1 MKLTSGMPSV
11 FPGVEC
17 QWGSVKTIK
26 QKGCHLGV
34 GRTKNIL
41 ETLILS
47 GSQENVYYSSSIIS
61 NSMLKLEYP
70 CISRKTSFS
79 YRTSHAKRIN
89 IISHRVTV
97 LTHYF
102 KHIPPNIM
110 TSKLILFH
118 NNLNKKIWQTPQVII
133 CHQNYYNQIDSY
145 SNSASSYLFL
155 NIFV

>member
-11 FPGVEC
+11 FPDVEC
-17 QWGSVKTIK
+17 QWGYVKTIK
-26 QKGCHLGV
+26 QKRGAFRCRPDKKVLGA
-34 GRTKNIL
+34 
-41 ETLILS
+41 LILS
-47 GSQENVYYSSSIIS
+47 GSQENVYYSISIIS

-89 IISHRVTV
+89 IISHQVTV

-110 TSKLILFH
+110 TPKLILFH

-145 SNSASSYLFL
+145 SNSANSYLLL